1 MVFAGFATCC
11 QHIHVALTLNFPM
24 ESSSSPGPA
33 TPDTATPALSHP
45 EARQAAV
52 TGNLPGTSLANR
64 LPTTNVAVTVLAT
77 IAFIWALRWAQDFF
91 VPLLFGILI
100 AYTLNPLVS
109 WLERCRIHRL
119 LATSIVMLVLC
130 AAGVM
135 VANSAYRQAQS
146 IADELPW
153 AAYKLT
159 SAYKRVDS
167 GSMGPIDKLRIAT
180 EALREAA
187 KPEEKPEPPSGNGNG
202 NGSDAPAPPS
212 VVVKAAEFDL
222 NDWLWKG
229 SLNAAAFAGQMVMVL
244 FLVFFALL
252 SGDTFKR
259 KLVRLAGPSLSHKK
273 VTVHILEDINRS
285 IQKYMMMLLVTNVI
299 LGLITWGLLQ
309 TIGLHN
315 AVAWATAAALLH
327 IIPYFGS
334 LLAAL
339 AIAVASFLQF
349 ESFTMMFIAAGLT
362 LGAATLVGMLV
373 ATWMTGRIAR
383 MNAMAVF
390 VALLFGTWLW
400 GVWGMLLCVPTVV
413 VVKVVSSHIE
423 GLNPL
428 AELLGD

>member
-1 MVFAGFATCC
+1 
-11 QHIHVALTLNFPM
+11 M
-24 ESSSSPGPA
+24 ETSSSSDPA
-33 TPDTATPALSHP
+33 SPDPATPALSHP
-45 EARQAAV
+45 EARQAAA
-52 TGNLPGTSLANR
+52 TGNLPATSLANR

-77 IAFIWALRWAQDFF
+77 IAFIWALKWAQDFF

-119 LATSIVMLVLC
+119 LATSIVMIVLC

-159 SAYKRVDS
+159 NAYKRVDS

-180 EALREAA
+180 EALRQAA
-187 KPEEKPEPPSGNGNG
+187 KPQEKPEPSA
-202 NGSDAPAPPS
+202 SDDQSTPAPPP

-299 LGLITWGLLQ
+299 LGIITWGLLQ
-309 TIGLHN
+309 AIGLHN

-327 IIPYFGS
+327 VIPYFGS

-339 AIAVASFLQF
+339 AIAMASFLQF